1 MKHTRRELLGLLA
14 TLPVL
19 EAFRPRV
26 ARAQSAAPLRF
37 VGIFA
42 PNGVVPSLWK
52 PATYG
57 RDVALPLSL
66 RPLAPV
72 LAHTSI
78 LSNTRLGPTDG
89 MNSHGGGQT
98 CFLTASD
105 TFVGATSLDQA
116 IGQLTE
122 AQVRLP
128 TLNLSIENNGY
139 YWPSQIVPDS
149 AGIYTAPNG
158 EDRQDRCQ
166 DSESC
171 RVSVSSGTTQANF
184 YHPQVVFERL
194 FGAASGGGGASGP
207 SAAALKEAARRRRV
221 VDLLKGHAA
230 ALRPRVSSQ
239 DQLRIEEYLSGVR
252 QIERE
257 LDALTAPVSSS
268 PAASCDRSTPVTGI
282 PVDRDRYVHLLC
294 ELIARGFQC
303 DATRSVTLMLGQGVS
318 PMNFTVGGV
327 AYSHHG
333 DASHHGHDPARREA
347 KGTIDAWQVGVYA
360 HLVQRL
366 ADTADADG
374 TPLIDR
380 SAVFY
385 GSDIADS
392 EAHNAVD
399 MPVLLGGRLGGALN
413 PGGHV
418 DGKNQTAGDL
428 FVRIHQAFG
437 ATSNTFGRFGTR
449 PMEGV

>member
-1 MKHTRRELLGLLA
+1 MKPTRRELLGLLA
-14 TLPVL
+14 SLPVL

-26 ARAQSAAPLRF
+26 ASAQARVPLRF

-42 PNGVVPSLWK
+42 PNGNVPSLWK
-52 PATYG
+52 PTTFG
-57 RDVALPLSL
+57 PTPTLPQSL
-66 RPLAPV
+66 VPLAPV
-72 LAHTSI
+72 LSHTSI

-89 MNSHGGGQT
+89 MGSHGGGQK

-105 TFVGATSLDQA
+105 TFDGATSLDQA
-116 IGQLTE
+116 IAALTQNE
-122 AQVRLP
+122 VRLP
-128 TLNLSIENNGY
+128 SLNLSIENNGY
-139 YWPSQIVPDS
+139 YWPPQIVADS
-149 AGIYTAPNG
+149 SGYYTAPNN

-171 RVSVSSGTTQANF
+171 RVSVAGGTTQANL

-194 FGAASGGGGASGP
+194 FGTASSGGGSAGP
-207 SAAALKEAARRRRV
+207 SPAALKEAARRRRV
-221 VDLLKGHAA
+221 VDLIKGHAA
-230 ALRPRVSSQ
+230 SLRPRIGVN
-239 DQLRIEEYLSGVR
+239 DQQRVDEYLTGVR

-257 LDALTAPVSSS
+257 LDSLTATPTGPS
-268 PAASCDRSTPVTGI
+268 ASCDRSTPVPGI
-282 PVDRDRYVHLLC
+282 PVDRDRYARLLC
-294 ELIARGFQC
+294 DLIARGFQC
-303 DATRSVTLMLGQGVS
+303 DATRSVTFMLGQGVS
-318 PMNFTVGGV
+318 PMPFVVDGV
-327 AYSHHG
+327 SYSHHG
-333 DASHHGHDPARREA
+333 DASHHGHDATRRNA
-347 KGTIDAWQVGVYA
+347 KGAIDAWQVGVYA
-360 HLVQRL
+360 YLVQRL
-366 ADTADADG
+366 AETADADG

-392 EAHNAVD
+392 ELHNAVD
-399 MPVLLGGRLGGALN
+399 MPVLLGGRLGGALH

-437 ATSNTFGRFGTR
+437 ATSNTFGKFGTK